1 MMKQLNYFRIMAAT
15 CSVAILCNG
24 CASMHPATR
33 AQVATQ
39 SGMMLGSG
47 FGAVLGDQI
56 DSRYGSFWGSLLGG
70 AAGLAIGAAAA
81 SSYEQQ
87 QKEGAQ
93 KEYIYAESNPHRVS
107 RVNYE
112 QGPALTISD
121 IMLRDRNG
129 NRRIDAGE
137 DCQISF
143 IIGNVGNRP
152 AYEVR
157 PSLKAKGNAKR
168 ILLSPPKSIRQITE
182 GQKISYT
189 VQARATDKLKSG
201 TAEFVI
207 LLEDGAGQVLCEEP
221 FSVNTNGRH

>member
-1 MMKQLNYFRIMAAT
+1 MKRINYLQIMATT
-15 CSVAILCNG
+15 CAVAILCNG

-39 SGMMLGSG
+39 SGLMLGSG
-47 FGAVLGDQI
+47 FGAALGDQI
-56 DSRYGSFWGSLLGG
+56 DSRHGSFWGSLLGG
-70 AAGLAIGAAAA
+70 VAGMAIGAAAA

-87 QKEGAQ
+87 QKNEAQ
-93 KEYIYAESNPHRVS
+93 KGDTHSDSNPRRLS

-112 QGPALTISD
+112 QGPELTIRD

-129 NRRIDAGE
+129 NQSIDAGE

-143 IIGNVGNRP
+143 IIHNVGNRP
-152 AYEVR
+152 AYDVR
-157 PSLKAKGNAKR
+157 PTLKAKGNGKR
-168 ILLSPPKSIRQITE
+168 ILLSPPKSIEQIAQ

-189 VQARATDKLKSG
+189 VQARATEKLKTG

-207 LLEDGAGQVLCEEP
+207 QLEDSRDLVLCEEP
-221 FSVNTNGRH
+221 FSVNTHGKR

>member
-1 MMKQLNYFRIMAAT
+1 MMKQCNYLQIIAVT
-15 CSVAILCNG
+15 CSLAVICNG
-24 CASMHPATR
+24 CASMSPATR

-56 DSRYGSFWGSLLGG
+56 DSRNGSFWGSLLGG

-81 SSYEQQ
+81 SSYDQQ
-87 QKEGAQ
+87 QKNEAQ
-93 KEYIYAESNPHRVS
+93 KEYTHSESNPRRVS

-112 QGPALTISD
+112 QGPELTISD

-129 NRRIDAGE
+129 NQCIDAGE

-143 IIGNVGNRP
+143 IIQNVGNRP
-152 AYEVR
+152 AYDVR
-157 PSLKAKGNAKR
+157 PSLKAKGNGKR
-168 ILLSPPKSIRQITE
+168 ILLSPPKSIQQIAE
-182 GQKISYT
+182 GQRISYT
-189 VQARATDKLKSG
+189 VQARATDKLKTG

-207 LLEDGAGQVLCEEP
+207 QLEDSRDQILCEEP
-221 FSVNTNGRH
+221 FSVNTQGKR

>member
-1 MMKQLNYFRIMAAT
+1 MKQIKYLQIIAVT
-15 CSVAILCNG
+15 CSIAVLCNG
-24 CASMHPATR
+24 CASMNPATR

-56 DSRYGSFWGSLLGG
+56 DSRNGSFWGSLLGG

-81 SSYEQQ
+81 SSYDQQ
-87 QKEGAQ
+87 QKSEAQ
-93 KEYIYAESNPHRVS
+93 QEYTYSDNNPRRIS

-112 QGPALTISD
+112 QGPELTISD

-129 NRRIDAGE
+129 NQRIDAGE

-143 IIGNVGNRP
+143 IIENVGNRP
-152 AYEVR
+152 AYDVR
-157 PSLKAKGNAKR
+157 PPLKAKGNGKR
-168 ILLSPPKSIRQITE
+168 ILLSPPKSIQQIAE
-182 GQKISYT
+182 GQRISYT
-189 VQARATDKLKSG
+189 VQARATDKLKTG

-207 LLEDGAGQVLCEEP
+207 QLEDSRDLILCEES
-221 FSVNTNGRH
+221 FSVNTYEKR

>member
-1 MMKQLNYFRIMAAT
+1 MKQIKYLQIIAVT
-15 CSVAILCNG
+15 CSIAVLCNG
-24 CASMHPATR
+24 CASMNPAMR

-56 DSRYGSFWGSLLGG
+56 DSHHGSFWGSLIGG

-81 SSYEQQ
+81 SSYDQQ
-87 QKEGAQ
+87 QKSEAQ
-93 KEYIYAESNPHRVS
+93 QEYTHSDNNPRRIS

-112 QGPALTISD
+112 QGPELTISD

-129 NRRIDAGE
+129 NQRIDAGE

-143 IIGNVGNRP
+143 IIENVGNRP
-152 AYEVR
+152 AYDVR
-157 PSLKAKGNAKR
+157 PSLKAKGNGKR
-168 ILLSPPKSIRQITE
+168 ILLSPPKSIQQIAE
-182 GQKISYT
+182 GQRISYT
-189 VQARATDKLKSG
+189 VQARATDKLKTG

-207 LLEDGAGQVLCEEP
+207 QLEDSRDLILCEES
-221 FSVNTNGRH
+221 FSVNTYGKR

>member
-1 MMKQLNYFRIMAAT
+1 MKQIKYLQIIAVT
-15 CSVAILCNG
+15 CSIAVLCNG
-24 CASMHPATR
+24 CASMNPATR

-56 DSRYGSFWGSLLGG
+56 DSHHGSFWGSLIGG

-81 SSYEQQ
+81 SSYDQQ
-87 QKEGAQ
+87 QKSEAQ
-93 KEYIYAESNPHRVS
+93 QEYTYSDNNPRRIS

-112 QGPALTISD
+112 QGPELTISD

-129 NRRIDAGE
+129 NQRIDAGE

-143 IIGNVGNRP
+143 IIENVGNRP
-152 AYEVR
+152 AYDVR
-157 PSLKAKGNAKR
+157 PSLKAKGNGKR
-168 ILLSPPKSIRQITE
+168 ILLSPPKSIQQIAE
-182 GQKISYT
+182 GQRISYT
-189 VQARATDKLKSG
+189 VQARATDKLKTG

-207 LLEDGAGQVLCEEP
+207 QLEDSRDLILCEES
-221 FSVNTNGRH
+221 FSVNTYEKR

>member
-1 MMKQLNYFRIMAAT
+1 MKQIKYLHIIAVT
-15 CSVAILCNG
+15 CSIAVLCNG
-24 CASMHPATR
+24 CASMNPATR

-56 DSRYGSFWGSLLGG
+56 DSRNGSFWGSLLGG

-81 SSYEQQ
+81 SSYDQQ
-87 QKEGAQ
+87 QKSEAQ
-93 KEYIYAESNPHRVS
+93 QEYTYSDNNPRRIS

-112 QGPALTISD
+112 QGPELTISD

-129 NRRIDAGE
+129 NQRIDAGE

-143 IIGNVGNRP
+143 IIENVGNRP
-152 AYEVR
+152 AYDVR
-157 PSLKAKGNAKR
+157 PSLKAKGNGKR
-168 ILLSPPKSIRQITE
+168 ILLSPPKSIQQIAE
-182 GQKISYT
+182 GQRISYT
-189 VQARATDKLKSG
+189 VQARATDKLKTG

-207 LLEDGAGQVLCEEP
+207 QLEDSRDLILCEES
-221 FSVNTNGRH
+221 FSVNTYGKR